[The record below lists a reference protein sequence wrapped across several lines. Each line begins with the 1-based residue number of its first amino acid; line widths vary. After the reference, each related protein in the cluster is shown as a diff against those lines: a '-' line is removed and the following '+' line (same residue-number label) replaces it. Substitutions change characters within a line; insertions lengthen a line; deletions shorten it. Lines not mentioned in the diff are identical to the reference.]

1 MWIVFLQLQLLRCNV
16 HPLDGLASEARKTMK
31 SHPGLR
37 CNVHTLDGLASE
49 ARKTMKSLEAT
60 FDVRGNVFGRES
72 AAVNLA
78 IQLKKLKRATS
89 QFVLN
94 DPSNVAVPTSYF
106 IN

>member
-1 MWIVFLQLQLLRCNV
+1 
-16 HPLDGLASEARKTMK
+16 
-31 SHPGLR
+31 
-37 CNVHTLDGLASE
+37 
-49 ARKTMKSLEAT
+49 MKSLEAT

-72 AAVNLA
+72 AAVNLT

-89 QFVLN
+89 QLILN